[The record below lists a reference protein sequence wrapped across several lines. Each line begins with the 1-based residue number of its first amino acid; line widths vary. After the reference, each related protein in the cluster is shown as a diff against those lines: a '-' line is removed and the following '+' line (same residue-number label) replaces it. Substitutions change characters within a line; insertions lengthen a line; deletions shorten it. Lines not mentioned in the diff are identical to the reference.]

1 MPDDDLID
9 AEVVEEDSKR
19 CPVCESFDV
28 GRAKSFAAYLVLMV
42 AAYGAALAV
51 DQTAA
56 AFFAIRSE
64 ERRVGKEC
72 RTRRSPYASETET
85 AQRTHP
91 CGRRNSK
98 EHTTSAS
105 TRIC

>member
-9 AEVVEEDSKR
+9 AEVVEEDPKR
-19 CPVCESFDV
+19 CPVCESYDV

-56 AFFAIRSE
+56 AFFAIAVLCVVYYVTPPYRCH
-64 ERRVGKEC
+64 EC
-72 RTRRSPYASETET
+72 GARFD
-85 AQRTHP
+85 
-91 CGRRNSK
+91 
-98 EHTTSAS
+98 
-105 TRIC
+105 